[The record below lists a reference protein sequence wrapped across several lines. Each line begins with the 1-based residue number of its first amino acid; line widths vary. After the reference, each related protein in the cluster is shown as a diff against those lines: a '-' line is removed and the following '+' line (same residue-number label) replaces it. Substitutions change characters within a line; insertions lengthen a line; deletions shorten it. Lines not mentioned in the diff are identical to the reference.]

1 MEQRRLA
8 VYGGMFTGLFS
19 AGCAYSGPIA
29 INHSDG
35 SAIDP
40 EIEAFIRDGI
50 IAELQG
56 FNPGFIAGVPSI
68 TFFASSDLSNQC
80 HNTTK
85 DVAGCINPDSR
96 EVYLNETLLND
107 PSFLANTLTHE
118 LAHILDFSTD
128 LGDGYKAIGWTSVGS
143 AISSSACD
151 YPSNYANTAPL
162 EDFAEGIRVYTWD
175 YHPADVVGR
184 SEFDLDCSGGR
195 YRYDYVK
202 DKIFDGYDW
211 STENPQAL
219 TFETLPLPTN
229 NTYNIPYTLFISE
242 PGKIGVA
249 LPDQGTYS
257 SWIYNEAHDGW
268 DASAA
273 ISVSD
278 EYCSET
284 DGLNVF
290 CINGD
295 GFVRYN
301 LLENLRTAV
310 PFDLKAA
317 EYQTVGEHPFWYNGN
332 YTWLYD
338 DNSLIVYSSA
348 GSNAYQAEDPAFSIN
363 FATHKVE
370 QFENWDFFSPLQ
382 NHDESLDGFAIVKD
396 PSHQYWALNNW
407 ERMTWNDENERFD
420 YDYSALSHRSR
431 SPYNYYAEKTAIAD
445 SAIFKFY
452 KDLAGTWLLSRQDL
466 ATNQVTHFTAPGF
479 TDTDSLVSMAA
490 TETHLYLIWYGNLQS
505 KLIRIALDQLPEDE

>member
-8 VYGGMFTGLFS
+8 VYGGMFAGLFS
-19 AGCAYSGPIA
+19 AGCAYSGPIV

-56 FNPGFIAGVPSI
+56 FNPDFAAGVPSI
-68 TFFASSDLSNQC
+68 TFYTSADLNWQC
-80 HNTTK
+80 LTAAHNLS
-85 DVAGCINPDSR
+85 GCINPFNF
-96 EVYLNETLLND
+96 EVYLNEILLND
-107 PSFLANTLTHE
+107 PVFLANTLTHE
-118 LAHILDFSTD
+118 LAHILDFNTNID
-128 LGDGYKAIGWTSVGS
+128 DGYKDIGWTVGQ
-143 AISSSACD
+143 AISSSDCD
-151 YPSNYANTAPL
+151 YPSTYAKTAPL

-175 YHPADVVGR
+175 YHPADAVGH

-195 YRYDYVK
+195 DRYDYVK
-202 DKIFDGYDW
+202 ENIFAGYDW
-211 STENPQAL
+211 STENPQAIN
-219 TFETLPLPTN
+219 FETLPLPIN
-229 NTYNIPYTLFISE
+229 NTYNIPYTLFIAE
-242 PGKIGVA
+242 PGTIGVA
-249 LPDQGTYS
+249 IPDQGTYS
-257 SWIYNEAHDGW
+257 SWIYNEAHNGW

-273 ISVSD
+273 TSVSD
-278 EYCSET
+278 ENCSET

-310 PFDLKAA
+310 PYNLNAA
-317 EYQTVGEHPFWYNGN
+317 EYQTVEEHPFWDDGN

-338 DNSLIVYSSA
+338 DNSLVVYSSS

-363 FATHKVE
+363 FATRKVE
-370 QFENWDFFSPLQ
+370 QFENWDFFSSWQ

-396 PSHQYWALNNW
+396 ASHQYWALNNW
-407 ERMTWNDENERFD
+407 ERMAWNKENERFD

-445 SAIFKFY
+445 SAIFKLY

-479 TDTDSLVSMAA
+479 TDSDVLVSMAA
-490 TETHLYLIWYGNLQS
+490 TDTHLYLIWYGNLQS
-505 KLIRIALDQLPEDE
+505 KLVRIALDQLPAD